1 MNLQQ
6 LLALLLAGG
15 NQTQFG
21 SNQQNQQNPLLALLG
36 GNQQQDLNQQLIA
49 ALSGVTGQQQ
59 NAINPQL
66 LQLLS
71 GIQQQQPQQTDLNAQ
86 LLQLLAGGGQ
96 QQQQQQQG
104 GNADL
109 SKLLLKA
116 LGGGGQQQQQQQN
129 GTPDLSKLIE
139 LLGGKQGGGNE
150 DDDILTK
157 LQKRLEKQ
165 SEDENT
171 EADLADAIK
180 FNLEFDKFMEDNSE
194 MFPDWFDV
202 KEIKEDVDKW
212 AKTPAEKAQGLAAST
227 VRAFFK
233 NENMLELLEERDRNT
248 VKDKILKDGIK
259 SHEID
264 RKLAWPLIQRSMF
277 NKGKLEEGGREVSGT
292 KDSEAM
298 KEYGSIFEMGQQA
311 NNAESA

>member
-6 LLALLLAGG
+6 LLALLLSGG
-15 NQTQFG
+15 NQVQFG
-21 SNQQNQQNPLLALLG
+21 NNQQNQQNPLLALLG
-36 GNQQQDLNQQLIA
+36 GNQQQDLTQQLITL
-49 ALSGVTGQQQ
+49 LSGATGQQQ
-59 NAINPQL
+59 SAINPQL
-66 LQLLS
+66 LQLLN
-71 GIQQQQPQQTDLNAQ
+71 GVQQQQPQQTDVNAQ

-96 QQQQQQQG
+96 QQQQQSG
-104 GNADL
+104 TPDL
-109 SKLLLKA
+109 SKLLLQA
-116 LGGGGQQQQQQQN
+116 LAGGGQQQQQQQN
-129 GTPDLSKLIE
+129 GTPDLSKLLE
-139 LLGGKQGGGNE
+139 LLGGKSGSSNE
-150 DDDILTK
+150 DEDILTK
-157 LQKRLEKQ
+157 LQKRVEKQ
-165 SEDENT
+165 NEEENT
-171 EADLADAIK
+171 EADLTDAIK

-194 MFPDWFDV
+194 MFPDWFDIKDV
-202 KEIKEDVDKW
+202 KEDVEKW
-212 AKTPAEKAQGLAAST
+212 AKTPTDRAQGLAAAA

-233 NENMLELLEERDRNT
+233 NEKMLDLLEERDRNT

-264 RKLAWPLIQRSMF
+264 RKLAWPLIERSMF

>member
-6 LLALLLAGG
+6 LLALLLSGG
-15 NQTQFG
+15 NQVQFG
-21 SNQQNQQNPLLALLG
+21 NNQQNQQNPLLALLG
-36 GNQQQDLNQQLIA
+36 GNQQQDLTQQLITL
-49 ALSGVTGQQQ
+49 LSGATGQQQ

-71 GIQQQQPQQTDLNAQ
+71 GAQQQQPQQTDVNAQ

-96 QQQQQQQG
+96 QQQS
-104 GNADL
+104 GNPDL
-109 SKLLLKA
+109 SKLLLQSLA
-116 LGGGGQQQQQQQN
+116 GGGQQQQQN
-129 GTPDLSKLIE
+129 SSPDLTKLLE
-139 LLGGKQGGGNE
+139 SLVSKQGDDNE

-157 LQKRLEKQ
+157 LQKRVEKKNEQ
-165 SEDENT
+165 ESS
-171 EADLADAIK
+171 EADLTDAIQ

-194 MFPDWFDV
+194 MFPDWFDIKDV
-202 KEIKEDVDKW
+202 KEDVEKW
-212 AKTPAEKAQGLAAST
+212 AKTPTERAQGLAAAT

-233 NENMLELLEERDRNT
+233 NEKMLDLLEERDRNT

-264 RKLAWPLIQRSMF
+264 RKLAWPLIERSMF

>member
-1 MNLQQ
+1 MNPQ
-6 LLALLLAGG
+6 LLALLQLLLSGG
-15 NQTQFG
+15 NQTQVG

-36 GNQQQDLNQQLIA
+36 GNQQQDLNQQLIML
-49 ALSGVTGQQQ
+49 LSGATGQQQ
-59 NAINPQL
+59 NSISPQL
-66 LQLLS
+66 LQLLN
-71 GIQQQQPQQTDLNAQ
+71 GIQQQPSQQNDVNAQ
-86 LLQLLAGGGQ
+86 LLQLLTSGGQQQQSGTPDLSKLLLQSLAGGGQ
-96 QQQQQQQG
+96 QQQQ
-104 GNADL
+104 NSSPDL
-109 SKLLLKA
+109 TKLLESLV
-116 LGGGGQQQQQQQN
+116 
-129 GTPDLSKLIE
+129 S
-139 LLGGKQGGGNE
+139 KQGDDNE

-157 LQKRLEKQ
+157 LQKRVEKKNEQ
-165 SEDENT
+165 ESS
-171 EADLADAIK
+171 EADLTDAIQ

-194 MFPDWFDV
+194 MFPDWFDIKDV
-202 KEIKEDVDKW
+202 KEDVEKW
-212 AKTPAEKAQGLAAST
+212 AKTPTDRAQGLAAAT

-233 NENMLELLEERDRNT
+233 NEKMLDLLEERDRNT

-264 RKLAWPLIQRSMF
+264 RKLAWPLIERSMF